1 MKKKLI
7 TCVLSSFVFVSFL
20 SSCSKEPDDNNLKN
34 DTRYEQEV
42 DYEVVEEQEV
52 IVPEQGDIIEYTQLD
67 NIWTYGIIEDGI
79 RGNRK
84 FAKIQ
89 SVNSHDVGNGDYPL
103 TMIVRQKEPNKD
115 FYEIILESNGIFYC
129 TRQECK
135 ITARFDESVMPYYY
149 SNEITGKMNVIFIK
163 SYGHFYQSLKDVNEV
178 VIEAPFLNFGNK
190 QFIFN
195 ASGLDIEN
203 Y

>member
-7 TCVLSSFVFVSFL
+7 TCILSSFVFVSLL
-20 SSCSKEPDDNNLKN
+20 SSCSKDPDDNNLKN
-34 DTRYEQEV
+34 DTHYEQEV
-42 DYEVVEEQEV
+42 DYEAIEEQEV
-52 IVPEQGDIIEYTQLD
+52 IISDQSDIIDYTQLD
-67 NIWTYGIIEDGI
+67 NIWNYGIIEDGI

-89 SVNSHDVGNGDYPL
+89 SVNSHDVGNGLYPL

-115 FYEIILESNGIFYC
+115 YYEIILESNGVFYC
-129 TRQECK
+129 TNQQCK
-135 ITARFDESVMPYYY
+135 ITARFDENVVPYYY
-149 SNEITGKMNVIFIK
+149 SNEITGKMNIIFIK

-195 ASGLDIEN
+195 ASDFDIEN